1 MNAID
6 DVDTGAE
13 LEAGTGLDGERK
25 SHLRDFQARLSERLR
40 QASTAPRSARLGLAI
55 GDQRW
60 LVDLSEAGEIVPIP
74 SQITVVPL
82 TRDWFKG
89 LVNLRG
95 SLFGVSDLLRFAG
108 DAPTPIGKES
118 RLIAFSASL
127 NLNAALLVTRML
139 GLHDSQHWSHD
150 PSRQHWAPWA
160 GRCLV
165 DGEGREWFELSLSK
179 LAADDRFLSVNR

>member
-1 MNAID
+1 MQEPRSK
-6 DVDTGAE
+6 T
-13 LEAGTGLDGERK
+13 
-25 SHLRDFQARLSERLR
+25 HLREFQARLSERLR
-40 QASTAPRSARLGLAI
+40 RATSADMAARLGLLI
-55 GDQRW
+55 GDERY

-82 TRDWFKG
+82 TRDWFRG

-95 SLFGVSDLLRFAG
+95 SLFGVSDLQRFAG
-108 DAPTPIGKES
+108 DAPTPVGKES

-139 GLHDSQHWSHD
+139 GLHDAQHWRHD

-165 DGEGREWFELSLSK
+165 DDEGREWFELSLSR
-179 LAADDRFLSVNR
+179 LAADERFLSVNR